1 MHHATLGPCGR
12 GPSSE
17 GYKRQHRLTLQSSS
31 QHLHTPHIPASYDD
45 NYPQTIPIMQYLAA
59 LAVLAVSMSSAA
71 ARQITVYNNCPFT
84 IWPAVRIHSILG
96 RR

>member
-1 MHHATLGPCGR
+1 
-12 GPSSE
+12 
-17 GYKRQHRLTLQSSS
+17 
-31 QHLHTPHIPASYDD
+31 
-45 NYPQTIPIMQYLAA
+45 MQYLAA

-84 IWPAVRIHSILG
+84 IWPAVRIRSILG